1 MCIGVWPACIF
12 ACQIHWNLSYELG
25 SYELP
30 CGFWELNAGPLEESQ
45 CIHPQS
51 HLSRFNRIL
60 TGHLV

>member
-1 MCIGVWPACIF
+1 MYIDVLPACVPGTRVVNT
-12 ACQIHWNLSYELG
+12 C
-25 SYELP
+25 ELP